1 MTHPTKLSTMRVAVK
16 RFYEPAETADGF
28 RILVDRLWPRG
39 VKKESAKIDHWLKE
53 VAPSNELRTWYH
65 KDMSKWSEF
74 EKKYKAE
81 LKDNPAW
88 PELKQ
93 LLKEHKKI
101 TLLFT
106 SKDEEHNHA
115 LVLAK
120 LLH

>member
-1 MTHPTKLSTMRVAVK
+1 MSVAVK

-81 LKDNPAW
+81 LKDNPAL

-106 SKDEEHNHA
+106 AKDEERNHA

-120 LLH
+120 LLR

>member
-1 MTHPTKLSTMRVAVK
+1 MPVAVK
-16 RFYEPAETADGF
+16 RFYEPAEAADGF

-39 VKKESAKIDHWLKE
+39 VKKESAKIDRWLKE

>member
-1 MTHPTKLSTMRVAVK
+1 MPVAVK

-39 VKKESAKIDHWLKE
+39 VKKESANIDRWLKE

-81 LKDNPAW
+81 LKDNPAL

-106 SKDEEHNHA
+106 AKDEERNHA

-120 LLH
+120 LLR

>member
-1 MTHPTKLSTMRVAVK
+1 MSVAVK

-39 VKKESAKIDHWLKE
+39 VKKEAANIDRWLKE

-81 LKDNPAW
+81 LKDNPAL

-106 SKDEEHNHA
+106 AKDEERNHA

-120 LLH
+120 LLR

>member
-1 MTHPTKLSTMRVAVK
+1 MPVAVK

-39 VKKESAKIDHWLKE
+39 VKKESAKIDCWLKE
-53 VAPSNELRTWYH
+53 VAPSTELRTWYH

-74 EKKYKAE
+74 EKKYKTE

-88 PELKQ
+88 LELKQ

-106 SKDEEHNHA
+106 AKDEKRNHA
-115 LVLAK
+115 LILAK

>member
-1 MTHPTKLSTMRVAVK
+1 MPVAVK
-16 RFYEPAETADGF
+16 RFYKPAETADGF

-39 VKKESAKIDHWLKE
+39 VKKEAAKIDRWLKE

-81 LKDNPAW
+81 LKDNPAL

-106 SKDEEHNHA
+106 AKDEERNHA

-120 LLH
+120 LLR